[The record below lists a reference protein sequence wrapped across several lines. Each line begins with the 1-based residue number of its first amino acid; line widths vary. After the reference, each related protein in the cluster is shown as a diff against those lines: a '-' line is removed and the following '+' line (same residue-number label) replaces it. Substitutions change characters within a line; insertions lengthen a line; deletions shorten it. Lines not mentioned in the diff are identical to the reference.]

1 MTNIKVLT
9 VRQPWADA
17 ILQLGKDVENRV
29 WNTNYRG
36 KIYIHASQRIN
47 RNDILQVNSLAKITN
62 KSLPQTMITGAILGH
77 VELTDI
83 VKDSQSR
90 WALPNQY
97 NWLLTNPV
105 LLNEPIYCK
114 GKLSL
119 WNFEL

>member
-36 KIYIHASQRIN
+36 KIYIHTSQKIAK
-47 RNDILQVNSLAKITN
+47 NDIQFLQQLLNFTGQEMPTN
-62 KSLPQTMITGAILGH
+62 PITGAILGYI
-77 VELTDI
+77 ELVDVI
-83 VKDSQSR
+83 KHSQSR